1 MTTADV
7 SGIHEQAAA
16 GAGDVDAGRA
26 DVRLHLRRL
35 GGVGAFGTDDDDPTE
50 GLLTAVRMVRRLA
63 SVSLATAFAAWSQRM
78 VLEYLRA
85 SARAEPLDGLVDG
98 LRAGTVPGASA
109 MAPAL
114 ADLAGT
120 GTLPVTAT
128 RDGDGW
134 RLSGTVTWASNL
146 FDDAVVVTPVRTSEE
161 GRLVVC
167 LRRTDAG
174 VTPTELYDLLGL
186 NGTGTG
192 GLGLDGVAVGPGH
205 VLSDDL
211 ASFVAVCRPAMVLL
225 QTAMAVGVTDAA
237 LTASTEHRP
246 AVLRPDGDALGERR
260 DDVVRRLEDLAGDRV
275 GVHPGDLARLR
286 LAALDLAADAVRFES
301 AVAGGSGYLAGSDT
315 ARRVREVAF
324 LPVQAPTYA
333 QLRREVAVAEG
344 GRAPAR

>member
-7 SGIHEQAAA
+7 SGVHEQTAA

-26 DVRLHLRRL
+26 DVRAALRRL

-78 VLEYLRA
+78 VLEYLRSTA
-85 SARAEPLDGLVDG
+85 VPPADLLAA

-109 MAPAL
+109 MAPAV

-134 RLSGTVTWASNL
+134 RLSGTVSWASNL
-146 FDDAVVVTPVRTSEE
+146 FDDAVVVTPARTSDE

-167 LRRTDAG
+167 LRRTDEG
-174 VTPTELYDLLGL
+174 VTPSAPYELLGL

-192 GLGLDGVAVGPGH
+192 GLDLDGVAVGAGH

-211 ASFVAVCRPAMVLL
+211 ASFMAVCRPAMLLL

-246 AVLRPDGDALGERR
+246 AVLRADGDALAERR

-286 LAALDLAADAVRFES
+286 LAALDLVAEAVRLES

-315 ARRVREVAF
+315 ARRVRESAF
-324 LPVQAPTYA
+324 LPVQAPTFA
-333 QLRREVAVAEG
+333 QLRREVALADRG
-344 GRAPAR
+344 

>member
-1 MTTADV
+1 MTTVDV
-7 SGIHEQAAA
+7 SGVHEQTAA

-26 DVRLHLRRL
+26 DVRAALRRL

-78 VLEYLRA
+78 VLEYLRSTA
-85 SARAEPLDGLVDG
+85 VPPADLLAD

-109 MAPAL
+109 MAPAV

-120 GTLPVTAT
+120 GTLPVTAA

-134 RLSGTVTWASNL
+134 RLSGTVSWASNL
-146 FDDAVVVTPVRTSEE
+146 FDDAVVVTPARTSDE

-174 VTPTELYDLLGL
+174 VTPTPLYDLLGL

-192 GLGLDGVAVGPGH
+192 GLDLDGVAVGGGH

-211 ASFVAVCRPAMVLL
+211 ASFMAVCRPAMLL
-225 QTAMAVGVTDAA
+225 MQTAMAVGVTDAA
-237 LTASTEHRP
+237 LAASTEHRP
-246 AVLRPDGDALGERR
+246 AVLRADGDALAERR

-286 LAALDLAADAVRFES
+286 LAALDLVAEAVRLES

-315 ARRVREVAF
+315 ARRVRESAF
-324 LPVQAPTYA
+324 LPVQAPTVA
-333 QLRREVAVAEG
+333 QLRREVALADRG
-344 GRAPAR
+344 

>member
-78 VLEYLRA
+78 VLEYLRTSPPA
-85 SARAEPLDGLVDG
+85 APLDGLVDG

-167 LRRTDAG
+167 LRRTDDG
-174 VTPTELYDLLGL
+174 VTPTEPYDLLGL

-192 GLGLDGVAVGPGH
+192 GLDLDGVAVGAGH

-286 LAALDLAADAVRFES
+286 LTALDLAAEAVRFES
-301 AVAGGSGYLAGSDT
+301 AVAGGAGYLAGSDT

-333 QLRREVAVAEG
+333 QLRREVAAAEG

>member
-1 MTTADV
+1 MTTVDV
-7 SGIHEQAAA
+7 SGVHEQAAA

-26 DVRLHLRRL
+26 DVRAALRRL
-35 GGVGAFGTDDDDPTE
+35 GGVGAFGSDDEDPTE
-50 GLLTAVRMVRRLA
+50 ELLTAVRMVRRLA

-78 VLEYLRA
+78 VIEYLGGA
-85 SARAEPLDGLVDG
+85 THSGPLGALAKG
-98 LRAGTVPGASA
+98 LRAGTVAGASA
-109 MAPAL
+109 MAPAV

-134 RLSGTVTWASNL
+134 RLSGTVAWASNL
-146 FDDAVVVTPVRTSEE
+146 FDDAVVVTPARIPDE

-167 LRRTDAG
+167 LRRTDDG
-174 VTPTELYDLLGL
+174 VTPTALYDLLGL

-192 GLGLDGVAVGPGH
+192 GLELDGVAIGPGQ

-211 ASFVAVCRPAMVLL
+211 ASFMAVCRPAMLL
-225 QTAMAVGVTDAA
+225 MQTAMAVGVTDAA
-237 LTASTEHRP
+237 LAASTEHRP
-246 AVLRPDGDALGERR
+246 AVLRADGDALGERR
-260 DDVVRRLEDLAGDRV
+260 DDTVRRLEDLAGDRV

-286 LAALDLAADAVRFES
+286 LAALDLAADAVRLES
-301 AVAGGSGYLAGSDT
+301 AVAGGAGYLAGSDT

-333 QLRREVAVAEG
+333 QLRREVAVSDG